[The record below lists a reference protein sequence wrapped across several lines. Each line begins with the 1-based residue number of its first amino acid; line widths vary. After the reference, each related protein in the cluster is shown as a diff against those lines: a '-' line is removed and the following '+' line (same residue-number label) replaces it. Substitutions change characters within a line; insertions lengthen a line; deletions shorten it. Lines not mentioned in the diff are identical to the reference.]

1 MNATLLTHFGV
12 QFITHFTERYSYMD
26 SARIALDGGCK
37 WIQLRMKDAPP
48 DEVARTAHEVQAM
61 CRAYGATFLIDDHV
75 ALCRQGLSDGVHVGK
90 HDMPVNQARALL
102 GEKPVIGGTANTFED
117 VCRHYRAGATYIG
130 CGPYRFTTTKKNL
143 SPVLGVEGYRLIVG
157 QMEAAGIRIPMVA
170 IGGIAYDDIPPIL
183 ATGVQGIA
191 LSGSILRADNPVEEM
206 RRIVERVSSIRGR
219 V

>member
-1 MNATLLTHFGV
+1 M
-12 QFITHFTERYSYMD
+12 
-26 SARIALDGGCK
+26 
-37 WIQLRMKDAPP
+37 
-48 DEVARTAHEVQAM
+48 
-61 CRAYGATFLIDDHV
+61 
-75 ALCRQGLSDGVHVGK
+75 SDGVHVGK

-157 QMEAAGIRIPMVA
+157 QMEAAEIRIPMVA

-183 ATGVQGIA
+183 ATACAGHRLVGQH
-191 LSGSILRADNPVEEM
+191 LESRQSG
-206 RRIVERVSSIRGR
+206 RRDETDCGAGQFDKRESVKGSRLY
-219 V
+219 